1 MPNKPTVLLVATYD
15 GLADAEADYRGV
27 MDLHKAGQLGH
38 VSAAVLTKDEDGKLK
53 VHRHDTTAKH
63 LAWGGAFVGGL
74 IGALVP
80 PLGLAWLAGAAVD
93 GAVLAGVGGAVGHFW
108 ENIPKSDLAEFGAA
122 LDQGQ
127 SALVVVAVDK
137 ELERI
142 EAATERAVRRVAKKL
157 EKGDLEGAYEAAAK
171 AAGAAEA

>member
-1 MPNKPTVLLVATYD
+1 MPDKPTILLVATYD
-15 GLADAEADYRGV
+15 GLEDAETDYRAV
-27 MDLHKAGQLGH
+27 MGLHKAGQLGH
-38 VSAAVLTKDEDGKLK
+38 VSAAVLTKGDDGKLK

-63 LAWGGAFVGGL
+63 LVFGGAFVGGL

-108 ENIPKSDLAEFGAA
+108 EQIPRSELDELGAA
-122 LDQGQ
+122 LEEGQ

-137 ELERI
+137 QLERI
-142 EAATERAVRRVAKKL
+142 EAVTEHAARKVAKRL
-157 EKGDLEGAYEAAAK
+157 EKGDLEGAYEAAAR
-171 AAGAAEA
+171 AANVAGA